1 MNVSWNA
8 TRKIEAVA
16 GAGTGAEREQES
28 DYESAEEEPPTER
41 TKGLRRGPSVEESWS
56 EDWDEE
62 VMAGEVPLRRL
73 GAGLQVSGGG
83 YSALSGDDSEEFDG
97 GEEEELV
104 FNVRAQTGASSEQG
118 GRAAKH
124 WQTQER
130 KQHQKQEQQ
139 SSTPSQQEQQQQ
151 QQGEAG
157 VKFAP
162 VVGQDE
168 IQSWARQL
176 AGTDGQEGRVMRG
189 TTDDKDEKKRA
200 ASARRERRLR
210 MWERDPFDW
219 WHTEWAR
226 AEVVQRLAGCMVG
239 AGEIVRC
246 RALLQRWKRGGQEG
260 QHAERKRRKSVVEEL
275 TGEGKMRH
283 KPG

>member
-1 MNVSWNA
+1 M
-8 TRKIEAVA
+8 
-16 GAGTGAEREQES
+16 
-28 DYESAEEEPPTER
+28 
-41 TKGLRRGPSVEESWS
+41 
-56 EDWDEE
+56 
-62 VMAGEVPLRRL
+62 
-73 GAGLQVSGGG
+73 QVSGGG
-83 YSALSGDDSEEFDG
+83 YSALSGDNNEEFDG
-97 GEEEELV
+97 GEEELV
-104 FNVRAQTGASSEQG
+104 FNVRAQTGAGSEQG
-118 GRAAKH
+118 GWVTKH
-124 WQTQER
+124 WQAQER

-139 SSTPSQQEQQQQ
+139 SGAPSQQEQP

-189 TTDDKDEKKRA
+189 KADDKDGKNRA
-200 ASARRERRLR
+200 ARRERRVR

-275 TGEGKMRH
+275 TGEGRMRH